1 MDKGHTFCEECNK
14 IVQFDSRKK
23 TLIGR
28 IHGLDCEYYGTVAL
42 CPNCNSEL
50 YVAEYEDEN
59 LEALKD
65 SYRKNNNILTLNQM
79 NELLERYIEQGL
91 EDLKELANRY
101 EYYLTLDWEK
111 FPYCIILCGDSITS
125 KNMEKSSKEWFMR
138 AIVLICRK
146 QLLSIAKVAHDSCLL
161 IEHPAWFWDKVVRSF
176 KDSNPIFYLEFE
188 NELEYIRKCAK

>member
-1 MDKGHTFCEECNK
+1 MEKGHSFCEECNK

-65 SYRKNNNILTLNQM
+65 SYRKTNNILTLNQM
-79 NELLERYIEQGL
+79 NELL
-91 EDLKELANRY
+91 
-101 EYYLTLDWEK
+101 
-111 FPYCIILCGDSITS
+111 
-125 KNMEKSSKEWFMR
+125 
-138 AIVLICRK
+138 
-146 QLLSIAKVAHDSCLL
+146 
-161 IEHPAWFWDKVVRSF
+161 
-176 KDSNPIFYLEFE
+176 
-188 NELEYIRKCAK
+188 